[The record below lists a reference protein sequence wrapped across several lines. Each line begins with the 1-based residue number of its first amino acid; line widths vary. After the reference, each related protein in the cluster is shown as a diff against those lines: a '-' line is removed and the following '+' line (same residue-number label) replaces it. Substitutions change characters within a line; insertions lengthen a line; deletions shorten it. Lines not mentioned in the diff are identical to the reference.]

1 MNKLVTILFTIGLV
15 LVTLLVLVAKPNLH
29 RQIMIVDS
37 NFAFVDE
44 VDDVEKSPKVVQMPQ
59 KAEKIEKLK
68 PQAQSKHKP
77 KQTQTKVVEK
87 IKKNVKTPP
96 IKQDSKKG
104 LTEKKEPPVQIPVK
118 TEVIQ
123 EKTVPQVAQ
132 EKPAE
137 EIEMPVNS
145 IKQLT
150 EQEEIIAWNQW
161 RSDLQNQVMKDTQIA
176 APLGV
181 EFKFYFTVD
190 KFGNMSNIKVWST
203 TPSYSDLAVQRIKPV
218 LMSYQG
224 KPILNFP
231 AGTKRVITNVAGGFV
246 MSMSTGY
253 SSPSDYSDYERV
265 IR

>member
-44 VDDVEKSPKVVQMPQ
+44 TDDVEKSSKVVQMPQ
-59 KAEKIEKLK
+59 KAEKIEKVEPK
-68 PQAQSKHKP
+68 VQSKP

-87 IKKNVKTPP
+87 TKKNVTTPP

-104 LTEKKEPPVQIPVK
+104 LMEQKEPPVQIPVK

-161 RSDLQNQVMKDTQIA
+161 RSDLQNQVMKDTHIA

-181 EFKFYFTVD
+181 EFKFSFTVD

-231 AGTKRVITNVAGGFV
+231 EGTKRVITNVAGGFV